1 MLMDIVGIVIAF
13 SVVMLLLS
21 LMVTTLGQATQATF
35 RLRGRN
41 LKTVLAVVLD
51 PELQGRPESRS
62 LAAEVLNDDE
72 IASINKV
79 PNPHSS
85 VAKFRG
91 PAVSWVDPDTL
102 QKVLTRISNT
112 DTDTETQSVESVVN
126 RFRGVDKHLSKRFTF
141 IMRLVA
147 VFWAL
152 VIAALFQV
160 SAPTLIQQLST
171 DPELREQYVALA
183 PDVLQFAE
191 DTDRMIAEYQ
201 PLFDNALKTMAERH
215 PDLAND
221 LAAVN
226 TATPYLGDVS
236 EELSDIIDG
245 VENQDQILAEL
256 EEVMY
261 SDVRRHRDEMLQRAA
276 ESQRYLSLIDITP
289 YRYGNSFYYS
299 QGIIQFANILGVLM
313 TMILIMLGGHF
324 WFNILKTAVSFR
336 DLLAPTSAEIKAK
349 EPERNKP

>member
-21 LMVTTLGQATQATF
+21 LMVTTLGQATQAAL

-41 LKTVLAVVLD
+41 LKKVLGVVLD
-51 PELQGRPESRS
+51 PELQGGPASRS
-62 LAAEVLNDDE
+62 LAADILNDDE
-72 IASINKV
+72 IASIDKV

-85 VAKFRG
+85 VAKMRG
-91 PAVSWVDPDTL
+91 PAVSWVDPDKL
-102 QKVLTRISNT
+102 QEVLTRVS
-112 DTDTETQSVESVVN
+112 DSDSQSVESVVS

-152 VIAALFQV
+152 VIAALFQL
-160 SAPTLIQQLST
+160 SAPKLIQQLST
-171 DPELREQYVALA
+171 DPVLREKTVALA
-183 PDVLQFAE
+183 PDVLRFAE
-191 DTDRMIAEYQ
+191 DTNRMIAEYQ
-201 PLFDNALKTMAERH
+201 PMFDNALKIMAERH
-215 PDLAND
+215 PDLASD
-221 LAAVN
+221 FAAVD
-226 TATPYLGDVS
+226 TATPYVGDVS

-245 VENQDQILAEL
+245 DENQDQILAEL
-256 EEVMY
+256 EDVMY

-289 YRYGNSFYYS
+289 YRYGSSFYYS
-299 QGIIQFANILGVLM
+299 QGVIQFANILGMLM
-313 TMILIMLGGHF
+313 TMVLITLGGHF

-336 DLLAPTSAEIKAK
+336 DLLAPTSAESKTTESDGIN
-349 EPERNKP
+349 P